1 MGRRAG
7 SMRGTGSVSA
17 RGHEMNKPAEKL
29 GGRFARRSLVAV
41 GAASLLLM
49 SWGAVNAQSGSAQVG
64 VAAAVVGDVKLS
76 NAQTTKPKSVAV
88 RQRIALADLIQTG
101 KGGRLQLLLLDR
113 STFTIGANSVLRIDR
128 FVYDPSRGRTSGA
141 TVVRGAFRFMSG
153 QSNRGNSATVSSPVA
168 TIGIRGTILEGVVGE
183 GARDIAKHED
193 KAVREADADKQTATL
208 VVLRGPGAG
217 TEPGAE
223 VGSASVTSGGFTVE
237 LTEPMQAAFVPRAGA
252 APIGPFRISPGGLS
266 SLHDQVF
273 PEKSG
278 GGGLGKALLG
288 GALIILPAVING
300 GGKKTGGSTPRPN
313 DPGVVPGKP

>member
-1 MGRRAG
+1 MK
-7 SMRGTGSVSA
+7 MSVEGLMA
-17 RGHEMNKPAEKL
+17 RSSH
-29 GGRFARRSLVAV
+29 RSLLALA
-41 GAASLLLM
+41 AASALL
-49 SWGAVNAQSGSAQVG
+49 SWGGANAQSSSAQVG

-76 NAQTTKPKSVAV
+76 NAESPKPKSIAV

-101 KGGRLQLLLLDR
+101 KSGQLQLLLLDR

-153 QSNRGNSATVSSPVA
+153 QSNHGNSATVSSPVA

-193 KAVREADADKQTATL
+193 KAVRDADADKKTVTL

-223 VGSASVTSGGFTVE
+223 VGAASVTSGGVTIE

-273 PEKSG
+273 PAKSG

-288 GALIILPAVING
+288 GALIILPNVING
-300 GGKKTGGSTPRPN
+300 GGKKTNGGSAPGPN
-313 DPGVVPGKP
+313 DPAVVPGKP

>member
-1 MGRRAG
+1 MKRPAGR
-7 SMRGTGSVSA
+7 
-17 RGHEMNKPAEKL
+17 L
-29 GGRFARRSLVAV
+29 GIRFSQRILVALS
-41 GAASLLLM
+41 AASALL
-49 SWGAVNAQSGSAQVG
+49 SWGVAYAQNSAAQVG

-76 NAQTTKPKSVAV
+76 NAQSPKPKSIAV

-153 QSNRGNSATVSSPVA
+153 QSNHGNRATVSSPVA

-183 GARDIAKHED
+183 GARDIAKRED
-193 KAVREADADKQTATL
+193 KAVRNADADKKTATL

-223 VGSASVTSGGFTVE
+223 VGAASVTSGGVTVE

-252 APIGPFRISPGGLS
+252 APIGPFRISASGLS
-266 SLHDQVF
+266 SVHDQVF
-273 PEKSG
+273 PEKAG

-288 GALIILPAVING
+288 GALGILPSVING
-300 GGKKTGGSTPRPN
+300 GGKKGSGGNAPGPN
-313 DPGVVPGKP
+313 DPAGVPGKP